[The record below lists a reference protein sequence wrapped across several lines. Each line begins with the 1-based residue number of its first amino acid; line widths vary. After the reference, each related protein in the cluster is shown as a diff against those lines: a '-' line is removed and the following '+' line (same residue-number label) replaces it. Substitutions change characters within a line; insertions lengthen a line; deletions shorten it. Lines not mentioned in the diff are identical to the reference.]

1 MAPTALPSHSPATS
15 IPSQAPSITGAVGI
29 VELEKTVTE
38 SLSSEEVESIVTDV
52 ADAYGV
58 DEEDV
63 TVEVV
68 YQTTGSMT
76 VTIPDG
82 ASLEDLEE
90 SLEDEISELLGVHES
105 NVEVTVGEDGSV
117 TYTITSSTA
126 EGAQEFQDAMAA
138 EDVAE
143 TLNAGLAD
151 EGLNVGAVEVDS
163 DVTAD
168 IVVTVDT
175 TDASNNLNQASSNI
189 VDTMNSNGYTASSES
204 KWFGLHTCT

>member
-1 MAPTALPSHSPATS
+1 MAPTALPSHSPVTS
-15 IPSQAPSITGAVGI
+15 IPTQAPSITGAVGI

-38 SLSSEEVESIVTDV
+38 TLSSEEVESIVTDV

-90 SLEDEISELLGVHES
+90 SLEDELSELLGVHES
-105 NVEVTVGEDGSV
+105 NVEVTVSEDGSV

-126 EGAQEFQDAMAA
+126 EGAQEHQDALAA

-143 TLNAGLAD
+143 TLNTGLESASVSVD
-151 EGLNVGAVEVDS
+151 AVEVDS

-189 VDTMNSNGYTASSES
+189 VDTLNSNGYTASSES
-204 KWFGLHTCT
+204 KRFVLLTCA